1 MVLGLSVS
9 TLAYLFICF
18 PTPLQTLAGP
28 QLLVRKAKLAGQIVS
43 SRVASQNVVSN
54 RADILLPGAQ
64 RNQQLAKRLLH
75 PLQTV
80 KASTTGCQCSLKYF
94 KNG

>member
-54 RADILLPGAQ
+54 RADILLPVAQ